1 MGSFRHSFFGKPALR
16 CLVAAAL
23 LCGAAAARSATTA
36 TAGLA
41 SIPWPDSPF
50 TLMNTGQKPEK
61 MLANFAQTFGLR
73 LQLDDPLPQEAGPM
87 LGRASAPNPTEFL
100 NQLAAAYGLM
110 WYHHDG
116 TLYVARTDSRQT
128 RVLPGKGLSTQTLR
142 RVMAEMGFLESKF
155 GWSEI
160 EENGSVMISGPKS
173 YVERIEAAVKALP
186 EARPE
191 QQIQIY
197 RLRYAA
203 VDDRVI
209 SYRDKQIATPGVAT
223 VLRNLI
229 AGGAAGGV
237 SPEIADLVAPLR
249 TEAKPA
255 GEAAAE
261 TPAAPEGRRL
271 PASAARGA
279 TRTGAVIQAD
289 PRLNAIIVKDRP
301 QNAPIYKALIEF
313 LDVPSSLIEIEA
325 MIVDV
330 NKSSMSELGVDWSVG
345 LGKLSAGFAGGQL
358 SLSGGLPGAVP
369 AVVSGAALASS
380 IGTAGTT
387 VANLIQARISALEGK
402 GSARIV
408 SRPSILTQ
416 DNMSALID
424 LADTFYI
431 QTTGERVAQ
440 VTPVTVGVTLR
451 VTPRV
456 VGDADKRAVQ
466 LVVDI
471 EDGGILDTRIGNL
484 PTVRRSNIST
494 QAMVG
499 EAQSLVIGGLNTES
513 QTQQRDAVPVLGD
526 VPVVGALFGRSTGS
540 KEKRERLFL
549 ITPRVVGSGDARPAA
564 PRNEPET
571 ASPSSTQE
579 SQ

>member
-1 MGSFRHSFFGKPALR
+1 MKSSSRPLGCQGIVR
-16 CLVAAAL
+16 CVVVAAAL
-23 LCGAAAARSATTA
+23 LFGVATSLAATTPQA
-36 TAGLA
+36 LA

-50 TLMNTGQKPEK
+50 TLINAGQKPDK
-61 MLANFAQTFGLR
+61 MLTSFTQAFGLR
-73 LQLDDPLPQEAGPM
+73 LQLDDPLPDETASV
-87 LGRASAPNPTEFL
+87 LGRMNASTPTEFL
-100 NQLAAAYGLM
+100 NQVAATYGLM
-110 WYHHDG
+110 WYHYSG
-116 TLYVARTDSRQT
+116 TLHVARTSSRQA
-128 RVLPGKGLSTQTLR
+128 RVLSNKGLSAQTLR
-142 RVMAEMGFLESKF
+142 RVMAEMGLLESKF

-160 EENGSVMISGPKS
+160 EENGFVMVSGPKS
-173 YVERIEAAVKALP
+173 YVERIEAAINALP
-186 EARPE
+186 EQRPE
-191 QQIQIY
+191 QQIQVY

-229 AGGAAGGV
+229 AGGASIGTGA
-237 SPEIADLVAPLR
+237 STEIVDLAAPLR
-249 TEAKPA
+249 TETKGATDTAGEPNRPEARRPPA
-255 GEAAAE
+255 GA
-261 TPAAPEGRRL
+261 G
-271 PASAARGA
+271 ARVGP
-279 TRTGAVIQAD
+279 VIQAD

-301 QNAPIYKALIEF
+301 QNAPIYRALIDF

-330 NKSSMSELGVDWSVG
+330 NSENMSELGIDWSAGIGKLAASSQGG
-345 LGKLSAGFAGGQL
+345 LITLSAG
-358 SLSGGLPGAVP
+358 SVP
-369 AVVSGAALASS
+369 NGTTTIANAANFILAS
-380 IGTAGTT
+380 IRAM
-387 VANLIQARISALEGK
+387 EGK
-402 GSARIV
+402 GTARVV

-456 VGDADKRAVQ
+456 VSGADKRAVQ

-471 EDGGILDTRIGNL
+471 EDGGIQEVRIGNL

-513 QTQQRDAVPVLGD
+513 KTQRRDAVPVLGD
-526 VPVVGALFGRSTGS
+526 VPYVGALFGNSVASTR
-540 KEKRERLFL
+540 KQERIFV
-549 ITPRVVGSGDARPAA
+549 ITPRVVVAGDARPPLLQKDAA
-564 PRNEPET
+564 PAGET
-571 ASPSSTQE
+571 STQE
-579 SQ
+579 IQ